1 MDSDSYFNS
10 ANNVIKIHKNKGLI
24 YLRKGATCV
33 TMETDKYNY
42 LA

>member
-1 MDSDSYFNS
+1 MDSDSYFN
-10 ANNVIKIHKNKGLI
+10 NVNYVIKIHKNKGLI
-24 YLRKGATCV
+24 YLRATCV